1 MFSFKRFF
9 ILFFA
14 VVIVTVSVSAQQT
27 QTVQESYL
35 RESIEVMIIRETAR
49 TNNRA
54 SKEIA
59 LDYIGEALNRGNT
72 NDEIRQTLEYLSS
85 EGTRN
90 AMRES
95 GRNINNFPEIRRS
108 AAKYLGQVGTE
119 QARKNLV
126 DILIFENEPM
136 VIQEAIKSLGDI
148 GSNENDETV
157 TQIIWAFNSIHR
169 TNPDNLVAIS
179 TIDAIDK
186 ITRKSGR
193 LSNNAM
199 QALLSIADQNS
210 SYNTVVRERARQVLA
225 NMRSYGR

>member
-1 MFSFKRFF
+1 MLSFKRFS

-14 VVIVTVSVSAQQT
+14 AVLVTVSISAQQR
-27 QTVQESYL
+27 VEDSYL

-49 TNNRA
+49 ANNRA

-59 LDYIGEALNRGNT
+59 LEYIGEALGRGNS

-95 GRNINNFPEIRRS
+95 GRNVNNFPEIRRS

-119 QARKNLV
+119 QARKNLI
-126 DILIFENEPM
+126 DILLFENEPM

-148 GSNENDETV
+148 GSNENEETV
-157 TQIIWAFNSIHR
+157 NQIVWAFNSIHR

-186 ITRKSGR
+186 ITRKNGR

-199 QALLSIADQNS
+199 QALLSIADQSS

-225 NMRSYGR
+225 NMRTYGR